1 MNSVRVTVIATV
13 LAAMLLL
20 FGTGQ
25 TWSADE
31 PGTTEQPVAIIVNPS
46 NGIGSLTIDDIS
58 KIYTNNLLKWPDG
71 TPIRIYDLVVNNPQR
86 QAFSSTVLDKSPE
99 RVAEE
104 WAHLKITNQ
113 AKNPPHVIKSEALII
128 KRVARERGAIGYV
141 TLDRVEGLKSVRV
154 VATLH

>member
-1 MNSVRVTVIATV
+1 MNAARVTVIATV
-13 LAAMLLL
+13 LAVMLMA
-20 FGTGQ
+20 FGTGPAF
-25 TWSADE
+25 SAPESGDDLR
-31 PGTTEQPVAIIVNPS
+31 PVAIIVNPS
-46 NGIGSLTIDDIS
+46 NDVGSLSVDDIS

-86 QAFSSTVLDKSPE
+86 LTFSSAVLDKTPD

-141 TLDRVEGLKSVRV
+141 TLKRVEGLKSVRV
-154 VATLH
+154 VATLD